1 MSGPE
6 TVGRERGEPL
16 GTNYLNLL
24 FFVMFT
30 TVQRFPLNVVFDS
43 PGLYFALISSTFC
56 VLVCFAHFSF
66 KFSEGCQNILE
77 ICSEVTVDT
86 SAQMLVFSHYYGCS
100 SFEF

>member
-1 MSGPE
+1 MSCPE

-43 PGLYFALISSTFC
+43 PGLYFALMSALLIS
-56 VLVCFAHFSF
+56 VLNSLRAVRISW
-66 KFSEGCQNILE
+66 KYVQR
-77 ICSEVTVDT
+77 
-86 SAQMLVFSHYYGCS
+86 
-100 SFEF
+100 